1 MFTRRDARTKKYNFD
16 DNRDRALSPRSA
28 RALSFASYRNFP
40 SKMSRANTY
49 HTNIS
54 RKSLLSNDFLENIF
68 PLIAILACDKLRQ
81 RVSRE
86 IRRQCNVASHHSLSN
101 IYVYMHIIFEPS
113 CRVISFRN
121 VCRGRA
127 IISPARLMNRRLRH
141 RKDFQRMK

>member
-1 MFTRRDARTKKYNFD
+1 MFTRRDTRTKKYNFD
-16 DNRDRALSPRSA
+16 DNRDRALSPRIA

-40 SKMSRANTY
+40 SKMSRTNTY
-49 HTNIS
+49 HSNIS

-68 PLIAILACDKLRQ
+68 PLIAIYTYDKLRQ

-86 IRRQCNVASHHSLSN
+86 MRRQCNAASHYSLSN

-113 CRVISFRN
+113 YGVISFRN

-127 IISPARLMNRRLRH
+127 IISLARLMNRRLRH
-141 RKDFQRMK
+141 RKDFQRVK